1 MRSPSGV
8 TSALLLFRGLGLAA
22 VFTFW
27 FLPSSASSC
36 VGPTAGRRGG
46 LGRHLRPLQCR
57 LCRCLA
63 LLFVRPFNVVKRHVT
78 GDPPTPG
85 REETHS
91 GALPSRVSGTPFRS
105 RGPRGLR
112 GRWGS
117 RVLAAL
123 AWPLD
128 AALPLQGVG
137 LGSLPAQVAFAI
149 RVLGQRSCDLRQTCM
164 YMVSV

>member
-57 LCRCLA
+57 LCRGLA

-105 RGPRGLR
+105 RGPG
-112 GRWGS
+112 GS
-117 RVLAAL
+117 VGAGAA
-123 AWPLD
+123 
-128 AALPLQGVG
+128 
-137 LGSLPAQVAFAI
+137 GSLPPLLGPWMLRCLFRASVWARFQPKSPLPSGCSGSD
-149 RVLGQRSCDLRQTCM
+149 RVT
-164 YMVSV
+164 